1 MRSTKSDMSS
11 FAIWRALLDI
21 TQANAAS
28 ILGVTT
34 RTIERYESGEIIP
47 RRSVRRVMFM
57 HALDLAALYTDR
69 PEEWPIDPR
78 NIPAWTVA
86 LDYGDN
92 DGHEDDL
99 PDATIPTSR
108 RGNSENPAKSRSWI
122 RRFLG

>member
-1 MRSTKSDMSS
+1 MSS

-47 RRSVRRVMFM
+47 SRSVRRVMYM
-57 HALDLAALYTDR
+57 YALDLADLYNTR
-69 PEEWPIDPR
+69 PEKWPIDPR
-78 NIPAWTVA
+78 DLPAWTVA
-86 LDYGDN
+86 LDYGDD

-99 PDATIPTSR
+99 PDAMTPTSVGEMLR
-108 RGNSENPAKSRSWI
+108 LRST
-122 RRFLG
+122 